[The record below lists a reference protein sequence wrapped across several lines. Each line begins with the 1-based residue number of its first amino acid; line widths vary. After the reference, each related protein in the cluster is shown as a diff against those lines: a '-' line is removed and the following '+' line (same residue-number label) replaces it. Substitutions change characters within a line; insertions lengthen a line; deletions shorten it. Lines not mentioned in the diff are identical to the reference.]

1 MESID
6 IRRLENISGLRLLR
20 SICRLGTLSA
30 AAEEQKLSISAASHQ
45 LAVMKD
51 FFKDELFQ
59 RSGRGL
65 IPNSRMGDLL
75 PRIIQV
81 LDGLDALNEDESF
94 DPGKVKRQMRILC
107 YGVGY
112 FTFILPIL
120 SELFAEA
127 PGLHLSINFYPK
139 DGKAVE
145 FFKKWICRF
154 WIESD
159 SANSSGNPYPP
170 SDNIEICASFEQHT
184 PDLQAMER
192 VTSFPAELASSL
204 YAIYSVLK
212 QNRLLPSLAS
222 AC

>member
-1 MESID
+1 MESSD
-6 IRRLENISGLRLLR
+6 IKKLENISGLRLLR

-65 IPNSRMGDLL
+65 IPNRRMGDLL
-75 PRIIQV
+75 PRIILV
-81 LDGLDALNEDESF
+81 LDGLDALNEEESF

-139 DGKAVE
+139 EGKAVE
-145 FFKKWICRF
+145 FLKNGFADFGRVCNFLWAARSRLIDVGG
-154 WIESD
+154 D
-159 SANSSGNPYPP
+159 S
-170 SDNIEICASFEQHT
+170 
-184 PDLQAMER
+184 
-192 VTSFPAELASSL
+192 VT
-204 YAIYSVLK
+204 K
-212 QNRLLPSLAS
+212 
-222 AC
+222 